1 MKALADIR
9 LAFEG
14 LLYKKH
20 NAFIKEIQTKKPS
33 GKIFLRAFRI
43 I

>member
-1 MKALADIR
+1 MKAVPDMR

-20 NAFIKEIQTKKPS
+20 DAFSKAKGIQAKKPS
-33 GKIFLRAFRI
+33 GKSS
-43 I
+43 